1 LRALA
6 VGAVLLYHAGMP
18 WMPGGFLGVE
28 LFFVLSG
35 YLITSLLLEEWVAEG
50 RIDLGAFWLRRAR
63 RLLPALFLLLA
74 VTLVFAILFMP
85 DEVAGLRGDT
95 LAASTY
101 VTNWYLAFN
110 QQSYFELVGRPS
122 LLQHLWSLAV
132 EEQFYLLWP
141 LLFIGGMRLLR
152 TRHSMRIATLAGAVA
167 STLLM
172 LALYNPDADPS
183 RIYYGTDTR
192 AAGLLIGCTL
202 AFGMSLSRSPSRR
215 AGKIGPPWVD
225 VLGLGS
231 LGTLVWLLVNLDE
244 GQPFLYQ
251 GGFAAIA
258 LSTAGVIWAIAN
270 PNARVISRILGLGI
284 LRWIG
289 MRSYGIYLWH
299 WPVFMVTRPELDV
312 TFDGVPLLALRLG
325 TTVALA
331 AISYHFV
338 ETPIR
343 SGALGRYWRALREAQ
358 GVQLIRLSARLGI
371 ASAVSGLLAVVLGTA
386 LVSARPPA
394 TPDYLLE
401 LESIATALPEAAAE
415 TPIADSPA
423 TPVLFI
429 QPVAASPTSEATS
442 TRLIPDT
449 ATPSPTAFIPGM
461 PACPDHS
468 INPADQTATQVAQS
482 PGITTPTST
491 SVPAVTKAPA
501 ATNTPKPPATPT
513 VIPATSK
520 PIATPGKFTGRV
532 LAIGDS
538 VMLSGAKELKK
549 AIPRIEIDATVS
561 RQLAAGITALKAR
574 RAAGTLGDVIVI
586 HLGSNGTFSAKN
598 FDQIMEVLADV
609 PKVVFVNVKVPRSW
623 ERTNNAVIAAG
634 VARYPNTVLVDWKA
648 ASNGHPELFAK
659 DGFHLTSKGA
669 VLYTSLIV
677 ESLNK

>member
-1 LRALA
+1 
-6 VGAVLLYHAGMP
+6 
-18 WMPGGFLGVE
+18 MPGGFLGVE

-35 YLITSLLLEEWVAEG
+35 YLITSLLLGEWVSEG
-50 RIDLGAFWLRRAR
+50 KIDLGAFWLRRAR

-74 VTLVFAILFMP
+74 VTLIFAIFFMP

-152 TRHSMRIATLAGAVA
+152 TRQSMRIATLAGAVA

-215 AGKIGPPWVD
+215 AGKIQSPWVD
-225 VLGLGS
+225 VIGLGS
-231 LGTLVWLLVNLDE
+231 LGALVWLLVNLDE
-244 GQPFLYQ
+244 AQPFLYQ

-270 PNARVISRILGLGI
+270 PNARVIPRILGLGI

-325 TTVALA
+325 VTVALA

-343 SGALGRYWRALREAQ
+343 AGALGRYWRALREAQ

-371 ASAVSGLLAVVLGTA
+371 ASALSGVLAVVLGTA

-401 LESIATALPEAAAE
+401 LESIATILPEAAVG
-415 TPIADSPA
+415 TPIDDIPA
-423 TPVLFI
+423 TPVVL
-429 QPVAASPTSEATS
+429 VASSATVEATS
-442 TRLIPDT
+442 TRLILDT
-449 ATPSPTAFIPGM
+449 VTPSPTAFIPGM
-461 PACPDHS
+461 PVCPDHS

-482 PGITTPTST
+482 AGATIPTST
-491 SVPAVTKAPA
+491 SVPVATQPPA
-501 ATNTPKPPATPT
+501 ATNTPKPPATPR

-520 PIATPGKFTGRV
+520 PIATPGKFTDRV
-532 LAIGDS
+532 LAMGDS

-549 AIPRIEIDATVS
+549 AIPKIEIDATVS

-574 RAAGTLGDVIVI
+574 RTAGTLGDVIVI

-609 PKVVFVNVKVPRSW
+609 PKVIFVNVKVPRSW

-634 VARYPNTVLVDWKA
+634 VARYPNTLLVDWKA

-659 DGFHLTSKGA
+659 DGFHLTPKGA